1 MLESLSK
8 SAMTCSM
15 LWIIPLLICGLSG
28 SEMHFQ
34 FAEGFKV
41 STCSDISENL
51 TLATA
56 KLPEMVATVTR
67 NAVFFKD
74 RTPWKF
80 GTPFRLLNFTGI
92 RGSLYGTTGFILV
105 VVFYYVV

>member
-1 MLESLSK
+1 MVYLAVRCIFSL
-8 SAMTCSM
+8 
-15 LWIIPLLICGLSG
+15 PEGL
-28 SEMHFQ
+28 
-34 FAEGFKV
+34 KV
-41 STCSDISENL
+41 STSSDISENL

-67 NAVFFKD
+67 NAVLLKTEH
-74 RTPWKF
+74 R